1 MSHGKASAPAKV
13 ILFGEHFVVY
23 GSPAILAAINK
34 RISVDARIIIPNENK
49 IIVRSDIGVAGEYN
63 SNNNNGKFNALE
75 GGSKAKAL
83 LDPLYGAIRQ
93 VLLLR
98 NKKNIGI
105 EIGISSSVPAGI
117 GLGSSA
123 ASCVATVAAVDS
135 LFEKNPSRQT
145 VCKLAIKSE
154 RLIHK
159 RSSGADCYVSTF
171 GGLMQYYGKSKS
183 FKKIETKESLS
194 LVVASTGIKHSTSEL
209 VAGVKRFKDTNRTL
223 FESLSKQASDI
234 CLQACTAIESGKYD
248 KIGELMNQNQI
259 ILQQIGI
266 SHHKV
271 HDIIDICRK
280 AGAIGAK
287 MTGAGGGGAV
297 IALAASKQESTKIA
311 SHIKAAG
318 YQSFEVEIDYN
329 GLYV

>member
-63 SNNNNGKFNALE
+63 NNNGKFNALE

-105 EIGISSSVPAGI
+105 EIGISSRVPPGI

-135 LFEKNPSRQT
+135 LFEKNPNRQT

-159 RSSGADCYVSTF
+159 RTSGADCYVSTF

-183 FKKIETKESLS
+183 FKNIETKETLS

-209 VAGVKRFKDTNRTL
+209 VEGVKRFKNTNRTL

-234 CLQACTAIESGKYD
+234 CLQARTAIESGKCD

-280 AGAIGAK
+280 SGAIGAK

-311 SHIKAAG
+311 SRIRSAG

>member
-34 RISVDARIIIPNENK
+34 RISVEAHTIIHDENK
-49 IIVRSDIGVAGEYN
+49 IVIRSDIGVAGEYR
-63 SNNNNGKFNALE
+63 NNGKFNAVE
-75 GGSKAKAL
+75 GGSKAKAV
-83 LDPLYGAIRQ
+83 LDPLYGAIRR
-93 VLLLR
+93 VLLMR

-105 EIGISSSVPAGI
+105 EIGISSRVPTGI

-135 LFEKNPSRQT
+135 LFQKTPSREK
-145 VCKLAIKSE
+145 VCKLAIESE

-159 RSSGADCYVSTF
+159 RTSGADCYVSTF
-171 GGLMQYYGKSKS
+171 GGLIQYYSKSKS
-183 FKKIETKESLS
+183 FKNIETKESLS
-194 LVVASTGIKHSTSEL
+194 LVVANTGIKHSTSDL
-209 VAGVKRFKDTNRTL
+209 VAGVKKFKETNRTL

-234 CLQACTAIESGKYD
+234 CLQACTAIESGKCD
-248 KIGELMNQNQI
+248 KIGELMNENQI

-271 HDIIDICRK
+271 RDIIDICSK

-297 IALAASKQESTKIA
+297 IALAASKQESNKIA

-318 YQSFEVEIDYN
+318 YQSFKVQIDYN